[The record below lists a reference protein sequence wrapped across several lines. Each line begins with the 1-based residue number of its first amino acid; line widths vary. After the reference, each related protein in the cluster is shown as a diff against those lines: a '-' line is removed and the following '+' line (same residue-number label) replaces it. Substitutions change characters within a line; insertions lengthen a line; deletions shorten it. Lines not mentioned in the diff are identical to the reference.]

1 MQYRMQNRLAL
12 GLLRL
17 LLTASSLQ
25 QVLISTKMEL
35 HVAPFT
41 PSLAPVLPVAK
52 LAAAPTLQL

>member
-1 MQYRMQNRLAL
+1 MQNRLAL